1 MGNACLKIS
10 RTDEL
15 RGVFMDPVTHFE
27 MGAEDRARMRKFY
40 ETVFGWETHQLG
52 KEMGEYVIVTTTE
65 TDGNRMAKKPGEING
80 GFYLKTADTS
90 SHAPSIVIQVQD
102 IRASMKKVEEAGGRM
117 MGKPEVIP
125 GVGTW
130 ASFRDT
136 EGNRVS
142 MIQPLKK

>member
-1 MGNACLKIS
+1 MA
-10 RTDEL
+10 
-15 RGVFMDPVTHFE
+15 MDPVTHFE
-27 MGAEDRARMRKFY
+27 MGAENKERMRKFY

-52 KEMGEYVIVTTTE
+52 KEMGEYVTVTTTD
-65 TDGNRMAKKPGEING
+65 TDENRMVTKPGTING
-80 GFYLKTADTS
+80 GFYQKTADPS

-102 IRASMKKVEEAGGRM
+102 IQASMKKVEEAGGKI
-117 MGKPEVIP
+117 MGKPEEIP

-142 MIQPLKK
+142 MIQPDKR